1 MSPSYSSQNNNVG
14 TEHNT
19 HETIITNE
27 VAVVDDQNSNTHL
40 TLEEQVGIL
49 QEENQLLRLRME
61 YLENMVENIC
71 QQNTI
76 QLENCDTDL
85 YHDNSNNESET
96 DSESDSEP
104 EDETETET
112 EDESDYDSMPE
123 LVEDGDY
130 DSMPE
135 LVEDGDYDQN
145 QYYISNNT
153 ENLANETNIIYANS
167 AVPYWIPN

>member
-27 VAVVDDQNSNTHL
+27 VAVIDDQNSNTHL

-104 EDETETET
+104 EDETETE
-112 EDESDYDSMPE
+112 DES
-123 LVEDGDY
+123 DY

>member
-1 MSPSYSSQNNNVG
+1 
-14 TEHNT
+14 
-19 HETIITNE
+19 
-27 VAVVDDQNSNTHL
+27 
-40 TLEEQVGIL
+40 
-49 QEENQLLRLRME
+49 
-61 YLENMVENIC
+61 MVENIC

-104 EDETETET
+104 ESEDETET
-112 EDESDYDSMPE
+112 EDES
-123 LVEDGDY
+123 DY

-167 AVPYWIPN
+167 VVPYWIPN

>member
-76 QLENCDTDL
+76 ELENCDTDL
-85 YHDNSNNESET
+85 YHDNSNNESE
-96 DSESDSEP
+96 DESDSEAETDS
-104 EDETETET
+104 EDESDSEDENET
-112 EDESDYDSMPE
+112 EDEDES
-123 LVEDGDY
+123 DY

>member
-104 EDETETET
+104 ESEDETETETET

-130 DSMPE
+130 DH
-135 LVEDGDYDQN
+135 D

-153 ENLANETNIIYANS
+153 ENLTNETNIIYANS

>member
-85 YHDNSNNESET
+85 YYDNSNNESET

-104 EDETETET
+104 ESESETET
-112 EDESDYDSMPE
+112 EDET
-123 LVEDGDY
+123 EDESDY

-153 ENLANETNIIYANS
+153 ENLTNETNIIYANS

>member
-85 YHDNSNNESET
+85 YYDNSNNESET

-104 EDETETET
+104 ESESETET
-112 EDESDYDSMPE
+112 EDET
-123 LVEDGDY
+123 EDESDY

>member
-130 DSMPE
+130 D
-135 LVEDGDYDQN
+135 QN

>member
-85 YHDNSNNESET
+85 YYDNSNNESET

-112 EDESDYDSMPE
+112 EDES
-123 LVEDGDY
+123 DY